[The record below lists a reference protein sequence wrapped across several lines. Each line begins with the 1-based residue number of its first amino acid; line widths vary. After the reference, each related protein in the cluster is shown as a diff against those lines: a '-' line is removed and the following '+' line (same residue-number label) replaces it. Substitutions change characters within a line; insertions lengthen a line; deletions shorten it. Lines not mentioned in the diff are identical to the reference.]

1 MRICVEKATNRIIEM
16 HSAAVE
22 GTLIQ
27 NALNA
32 GYTIDQIEE
41 REVTPLEYAE
51 ARMLDPVYI
60 ARQQSLQEQKLAEEQ
75 KLQNIVSNL
84 PSWQEVSDAIDG
96 VSTIAGL
103 KVVVKKLARVVYWM
117 AKNTET

>member
-60 ARQQSLQEQKLAEEQ
+60 ARQQSLQERREFEAT
-75 KLQNIVSNL
+75 KLQEIVSNL
-84 PSWQEVSDAIDG
+84 HTWQQVSDAIDG
-96 VSTIAGL
+96 VTTIAGL
-103 KVVVKKLARVVYWM
+103 KTVVKKLARVVYLL
-117 AKNTET
+117 AKNSAT

>member
-1 MRICVEKATNRIIEM
+1 M

-60 ARQQSLQEQKLAEEQ
+60 ARQQSLQERREFEAT
-75 KLQNIVSNL
+75 KLQEIVSNL
-84 PSWQEVSDAIDG
+84 HTWQQVSDAIDG
-96 VSTIAGL
+96 VTTIAGL
-103 KVVVKKLARVVYWM
+103 KTVVKKLARVVYLL
-117 AKNTET
+117 AKNSAT